1 MLVRRAVSAV
11 RSHPTKFLAASTGAV
26 AAAAVFAATSAS
38 PATTTPR
45 SFLNPIRLF
54 ASSPLQAQSAMS
66 YPVNKSDS
74 EWRAQLSPEQFKIL
88 REKGTEMAG
97 TGEYDKHYPDKVCS
111 SRSVTMT
118 VPSENL
124 AYQALN
130 VGRVRVRRM
139 RYAALHGRHE

>member
-74 EWRAQLSPEQFKIL
+74 EWRAQLSPEQFKVSPLVSPESLARGDYI
-88 REKGTEMAG
+88 
-97 TGEYDKHYPDKVCS
+97 S
-111 SRSVTMT
+111 T
-118 VPSENL
+118 VHDGN
-124 AYQALN
+124 A
-130 VGRVRVRRM
+130 
-139 RYAALHGRHE
+139 